1 MFGSL
6 IVAFW
11 SVGDQEPAVIKLVS
25 HFRHVIANIV
35 VGNHKE
41 LPATGVITSDLVK
54 RKKKRYFF
62 TAADCEHLWATKQN
76 TKALWLG
83 NASLKSLL
91 PGLRNKVCHKNL
103 ITTSSRL

>member
-6 IVAFW
+6 FVACW

-62 TAADCEHLWATKQN
+62 TAATVITC
-76 TKALWLG
+76 
-83 NASLKSLL
+83 
-91 PGLRNKVCHKNL
+91 GLRSKTPRPSGLVM
-103 ITTSSRL
+103 RV